1 MVTELLEQGWALAVV
16 DGDEAGE
23 HDVGVQAGTR
33 VTAGA
38 EGIHFLVP
46 ERLLGYDGE
55 GEQEEG
61 NDGEEGKTGEQ
72 WSRHGI
78 QDEEVV
84 KAKGLAGILPHR
96 LGWRKGRECMSSYR
110 GRRPSCTVVD
120 VNRRTILYSSLSL
133 AVTDGQ
139 DCASITGSSGI
150 HQRDLVKDMARRRG
164 QWVARSGGG
173 GER

>member
-96 LGWRKGRECMSSYR
+96 LGWRKGRECILCFHHWVQWDPPE
-110 GRRPSCTVVD
+110 RPGQRYGQAEGTVGCSE
-120 VNRRTILYSSLSL
+120 RWGWRTLTKTLTKIFLKVPETHEIDS
-133 AVTDGQ
+133 DE
-139 DCASITGSSGI
+139 
-150 HQRDLVKDMARRRG
+150 DLLEGPGD
-164 QWVARSGGG
+164 S
-173 GER
+173 